1 MTAPFFFLVNPAAGS
16 GSAGR
21 LWPQLAHTL
30 RELGIQYEYETTQ
43 GPLTGTSFV
52 RQALRA
58 GARAVVAVGGD
69 GTVNE
74 VVNGFFLNDEPIVP
88 DATLGVIPAGSSSD
102 IARALGIPTGIA
114 GARLLV
120 DGQPLNV
127 DLGRACFTGTAR
139 LPVRYFL
146 NNADVGIG
154 GRIAANGARFKRAGG
169 KAAFALSS
177 IGAVLDPRPWRGTLA
192 VDDGDARPV
201 EAVTVVI
208 ALGPYT
214 GGGMHIAPGAKMV
227 DGLFDVV
234 TIAAM
239 PPQELLVNLPRIYA
253 GTHLSHPAVSRVQA
267 HTVRVEADGE
277 PLVELD
283 GEIAG
288 AGSVEFR
295 ILPGGMRVYVG
306 KP

>member
-1 MTAPFFFLVNPAAGS
+1 MTAPYFFLINPAAGS
-16 GSAGR
+16 GAARR
-21 LWPQLAHTL
+21 LWPEL
-30 RELGIQYEYETTQ
+30 RHALDDLHIQYEYEATQ

-58 GARAVVAVGGD
+58 GARTVVAVGGD
-69 GTVNE
+69 GTINE
-74 VVNGFFLNDEPIVP
+74 VVNGFFLNDDPIAP
-88 DATLGVIPAGSSSD
+88 DASLGVIPAGSSSD
-102 IARALGIPTGIA
+102 IARALGIPA
-114 GARLLV
+114 GATAAHLLT
-120 DGQPLNV
+120 DGQTLNV
-127 DLGRACFTGTAR
+127 DLGKACFSGSAK
-139 LPVRYFL
+139 LPNRYFL

-154 GRIAANGARFKRAGG
+154 GRIAANGTRFKRAGG
-169 KAAFALSS
+169 RAAFALSS
-177 IGAVLDPRPWRGTLA
+177 VGAVLDPRPWSGTLA
-192 VDDGDARPV
+192 LDDGAPRSV

-214 GGGMHIAPGAKMV
+214 GGGMHIAPGAKMD

-239 PPQELLVNLPRIYA
+239 PPHELLVNLPRIYA
-253 GTHLSHPAVSRVQA
+253 GTHLSHPAVTRAQA
-267 HTVRVEADGE
+267 RTVRVEPAGE
-277 PLVELD
+277 PIIELD

-295 ILPGGMRVYVG
+295 ILAGGMRIHVG

>member
-21 LWPQLAHTL
+21 LWPRLTHTL
-30 RELGIQYEYETTQ
+30 RGLGIQYEYEATQ

-58 GARAVVAVGGD
+58 GARTVVAVGDD
-69 GTVNE
+69 GTINE

-88 DATLGVIPAGSSSD
+88 DATLGLIPAGSSSD
-102 IARALGIPTGIA
+102 VARALGIPTGIA
-114 GARLLV
+114 AARLLAE
-120 DGQPLNV
+120 GSTLNV
-127 DLGRACFTGTAR
+127 DLGRACFTGTAE

-201 EAVTVVI
+201 DAVTVVI
-208 ALGPYT
+208 ALGPFT

-239 PPQELLVNLPRIYA
+239 SPQELLVNLPRIYA

-267 HTVRVEADGE
+267 RAARVETDGK

-295 ILPGGMRVYVG
+295 ILPGAMRVHVG
-306 KP
+306 RP

>member
-1 MTAPFFFLVNPAAGS
+1 MTAPFFFVLNPAAGS

-21 LWPQLAHTL
+21 LWPAVTQTL
-30 RELGIQYEYETTQ
+30 RDRGVQYEYEVTQ
-43 GPLTGTSFV
+43 GALTATSFA

-58 GARAVVAVGGD
+58 GARTIVAVGGD
-69 GTVNE
+69 GTINE

-88 DATLGVIPAGSSSD
+88 DASLGIIPAGSSSD
-102 IARALGIPTGIA
+102 VARALGIPPGVAATQ
-114 GARLLV
+114 LLV
-120 DGQPLNV
+120 DGRTLAV
-127 DLGRACFTGTAR
+127 DLGRACFAGSAE

-154 GRIAANGARFKRAGG
+154 GRVAAGGARFKRAGG

-177 IGAVLDPRPWRGTLA
+177 VAAVLDPRPWRGTLA
-192 VDDGDARPV
+192 LDDQDPMEVD
-201 EAVTVVI
+201 AVTVVI

-214 GGGMHIAPGAKMV
+214 GGGMHIAPGARME

-234 TIAAM
+234 TIDAM
-239 PPQELLVNLPRIYA
+239 EPRDLLVNLPRIYT
-253 GTHLSHPAVSRVQA
+253 GTHLSHPAVHRAQA
-267 HTVRVEADGE
+267 RSVRVVAEGD

-288 AGSVEFR
+288 AGTVEFR
-295 ILPGGMRVYVG
+295 ILPGAMPIHVG